1 MSRGLTDP
9 VEPVEPVSSVGL
21 PDVFALLVEVLDRF
35 VVLEAKVDEVLERLN
50 G

>member
-9 VEPVEPVSSVGL
+9 VEPVVESSLGL
-21 PDVFALLVEVLDRF
+21 PDVFGLLVELLDRF
-35 VVLEAKVDEVLERLN
+35 VVLEERLNEVLERLD